1 MKEWRQ
7 IIMNKDMIFFR
18 NMDILVDKNIVKTIK
33 DYSGQ
38 HYYPHTLADYANAI
52 TKYIKNEI
60 YICLLW
66 Q

>member
-1 MKEWRQ
+1 
-7 IIMNKDMIFFR
+7 MNKDMIFFR

-52 TKYIKNEI
+52 TKYYMCKDWGKRKLSTN
-60 YICLLW
+60 
-66 Q
+66 